1 MEIPNAVMMMPNSCP
16 CALSNALCD
25 ARLVSFV
32 AAAVLAA
39 TDTALFL
46 STLGTF
52 QTSIPFDSI
61 IKDQTKNR
69 AT

>member
-1 MEIPNAVMMMPNSCP
+1 MMMPNNCP
-16 CALSNALCD
+16 CALSNALCA

-32 AAAVLAA
+32 ARAVFAA
-39 TDTALFL
+39 TDTAFFL

-52 QTSIPFDSI
+52 QTSFHIDSI

-69 AT
+69 AA